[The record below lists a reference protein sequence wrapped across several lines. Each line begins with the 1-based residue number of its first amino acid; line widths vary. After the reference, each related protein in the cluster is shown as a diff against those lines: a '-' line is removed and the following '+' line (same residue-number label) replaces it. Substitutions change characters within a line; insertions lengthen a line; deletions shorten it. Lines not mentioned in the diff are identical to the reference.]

1 MRAHT
6 FVGGQMFFDPDRLD
20 FAREALA

>member
-6 FVGGQMFFDPDRLD
+6 FVGGQMFFGPDRLD